1 MNERDILD
9 DQLHDQLRLAE
20 LRLLEAEELVAKQL
34 RVICELE
41 ASGHDT
47 TAAWELLATC
57 ETNVRLQEGECE
69 RLRRGLAN
77 LE

>member
-1 MNERDILD
+1 MNERDILVD
-9 DQLHDQLRLAE
+9 HLRLAE
-20 LRLLEAEELVAKQL
+20 LRVVEAEEIVAKQL

-47 TAAWELLATC
+47 TAARELLATC
-57 ETNVRLQEGECE
+57 EKNLRLHEGDCE
-69 RLRRGLAN
+69 RLRSDLAK